1 MIWMLEVVKVAGLL
15 LAAFALVFVVSL
27 WWMGE
32 GRSND
37 E

>member
-1 MIWMLEVVKVAGLL
+1 MIWMLEIVKVAGLL

-27 WWMGE
+27 WWMGNW
-32 GRSND
+32 RADD